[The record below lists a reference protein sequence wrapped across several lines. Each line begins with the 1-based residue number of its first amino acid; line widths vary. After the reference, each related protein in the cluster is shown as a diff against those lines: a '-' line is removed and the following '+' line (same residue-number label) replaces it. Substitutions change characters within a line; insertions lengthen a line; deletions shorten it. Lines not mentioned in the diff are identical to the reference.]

1 MSFSICKCGVCGE
14 EKSRGESLVVMRG
27 DWPCNLCGNN
37 NFAKRKKCFSCG
49 AQMSMLMGQKI
60 QEFSESA
67 TSTFTRAKLQFTSI

>member
-27 DWPCNLCGNN
+27 DWPI
-37 NFAKRKKCFSCG
+37 
-49 AQMSMLMGQKI
+49 MSMLMGQKI